1 MIKESYYYYYYYYYY
16 GKSTTA
22 IRTVMTLL
30 AASVDQGTESFQ
42 FSVRMRRATSSR
54 NALTSSPVSAASDTC
69 ATISPVSAALYS
81 SPSTLD
87 HAKRN

>member
-1 MIKESYYYYYYYYYY
+1 MIKESYYYYYYYYY

-69 ATISPVSAALYS
+69 ATDNLACLGRILFVAFD
-81 SPSTLD
+81 T
-87 HAKRN
+87 